1 MGDNVGDRVDEQSVY
16 QQVRWSVY
24 DPNGI
29 TSKTPFNSSKCWC
42 SAFLRMV
49 APPLVGGRSLALSA
63 DSIPI
68 YIEMDAQ
75 DYEEFKDETNQRIAS
90 K

>member
-29 TSKTPFNSSKCWC
+29 TFMAFNLLINSHPKIMR
-42 SAFLRMV
+42 AMMRAV
-49 APPLVGGRSLALSA
+49 
-63 DSIPI
+63 I
-68 YIEMDAQ
+68 
-75 DYEEFKDETNQRIAS
+75 
-90 K
+90 

>member
-1 MGDNVGDRVDEQSVY
+1 
-16 QQVRWSVY
+16 
-24 DPNGI
+24 
-29 TSKTPFNSSKCWC
+29 
-42 SAFLRMV
+42 MV